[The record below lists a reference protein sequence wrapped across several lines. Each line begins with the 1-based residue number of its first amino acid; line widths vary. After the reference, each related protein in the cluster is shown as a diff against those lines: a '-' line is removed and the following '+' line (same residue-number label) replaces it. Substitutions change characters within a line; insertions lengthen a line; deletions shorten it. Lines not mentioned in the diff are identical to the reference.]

1 MAKKHHQHEGIFMAN
16 KNTLK
21 SHLDIYQQQ
30 KIEILMTHKQTDN
43 N

>member
-30 KIEILMTHKQTDN
+30 KNRNIDDTQTN
-43 N
+43 RQ